1 MADSPGRKPK
11 RISLGQAIIAAREQ
25 GITLTRTEIH
35 PDGRIVLFHTEA
47 DPVSAS
53 PFDAWKAKCD
63 ARNLRASTRSGRN
76 WPRASGSPITMPGGA
91 GPG

>member
-11 RISLGQAIIAAREQ
+11 RISLGQAIKAARQQ
-25 GITLTRTEIH
+25 GITLTLTRTEIH

-53 PFDAWKAKCD
+53 PFDAWKAKRD
-63 ARNLRASTRSGRN
+63 APET
-76 WPRASGSPITMPGGA
+76 
-91 GPG
+91 